1 MDVCMNNKIV
11 IHDEFET
18 EVISNAMDMYAN
30 KEILDSDNMGAFIN
44 DISSIPQELVERIFT
59 RLYEEGVV
67 KDMIRIMREEMEAYA
82 NEL

>member
-1 MDVCMNNKIV
+1 MNNKIV

-44 DISSIPQELVERIFT
+44 DISSMPQELVERIFT

-67 KDMIRIMREEMEAYA
+67 KDMIRIMKEEMEAYA